1 MISSPYQIFT
11 ANQIFPSIMNITFDN
26 AVTCKV
32 RNAAPLDRE
41 NLQEILNMAPGYGWS
56 IATEYKAGRVYAK
69 FSGERAGRRGHDYEH
84 ELNPQQMHLKAALR
98 FIQAKVTEC
107 SSFRLVSVQSRS
119 ESGYVFT
126 FI

>member
-1 MISSPYQIFT
+1 MT
-11 ANQIFPSIMNITFDN
+11 TTNIDFSN

-41 NLQEILNMAPGYGWS
+41 NLQEILNMAPMWGWS
-56 IATEYKAGRVYAK
+56 VSTEYKGGRVYAK
-69 FSGERAGRRGHDYEH
+69 FAGERAGRKGHDYEH

-98 FIQAKVTEC
+98 FIQARVTEC

-119 ESGYVFT
+119 ETGYVFT
-126 FI
+126 FL